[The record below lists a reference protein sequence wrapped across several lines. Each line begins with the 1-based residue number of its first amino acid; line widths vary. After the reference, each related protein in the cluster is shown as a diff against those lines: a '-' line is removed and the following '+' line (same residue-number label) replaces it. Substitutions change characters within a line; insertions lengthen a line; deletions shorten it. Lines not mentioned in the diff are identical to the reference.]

1 MQPHTTIPLFSHFLF
16 LKHQNPSAY
25 WSKATQASM
34 VAACQHYGPEAFFDY
49 STQATT

>member
-25 WSKATQASM
+25 WSKATQAQM
-34 VAACQHYGPEAFFDY
+34 FAACQHYGPEAFFDY